1 MTMKIENL
9 RAKTLLLLAAVIGL
23 FASCSDEETLVI
35 GDISAPST
43 EQTKTVA
50 WDETE
55 TSIQFT
61 ANSDWS
67 ASVEDVT
74 SRAANTEIS
83 WVKLTKPTGGAGD
96 VKMPLYLEKNNN
108 DTYREAQVTITC
120 GEKSVMVTIHQEAN
134 PDAVHTMDKSTI
146 ANYDK
151 YYTPGTWN
159 EGFEKGPEGML
170 RSDARYSWW
179 RMKQSE
185 HFFVFWEPGFGD
197 DPNAQSV
204 PEALRVDVDD
214 LLQKAEQFYKTNVEK
229 LGMATVGQGKS
240 VLDDYKMQIYLL
252 YQTEWLATGSGYDDM
267 IGALWVNPSTCKPVG
282 STIGHEIG
290 HSFQYQVSADKL
302 YTGEVQ
308 PMDNGIVPAGFR
320 YGFGE
325 NGEGGCAYWE
335 QCAQW
340 QSFQDY
346 PQEAFTQDANVQVW
360 LQNHHRHFNHEW
372 MRYASYWFPYW
383 FTQKHGIE
391 TYARIWKESRY
402 PEDPVETYMRLYCNG
417 DLDKLYADMYE
428 YASHCADYDFD
439 AVHQYKTASALGYS
453 TKFYQ
458 NNGWYQVAYANCPG
472 TTGFNLI
479 PLNVPEGG
487 KVVTAQLEGLAPG
500 SALAATD
507 PGTVVDGDGNAV
519 AKTTTYN
526 QQANTTQNYC
536 YGFVA
541 ITKDGTSHYGTMEK
555 GKSGKV
561 SYTVPA
567 NTDRLYLCVMAA
579 PGKYNRNAWDD
590 DETNDEQWPYQVKFS
605 ETDLLGNVTLPAGDP
620 TDVTV
625 DLSVNLDAASPDYPL
640 HTFNL
645 LSEGVMTKVAKAF
658 KMQPSDIA
666 GATVDDATVRT
677 EGFTGPADG
686 KVAVGLT
693 NPDGSLSYAYSANG
707 IGFWIAADGSAS
719 FWGDSPV
726 YFEYDS
732 GSFALTVGHNPGN
745 SVAGTT
751 YVIKPTMVYNKD
763 GKTYKAV
770 INISMKF

>member
-1 MTMKIENL
+1 M
-9 RAKTLLLLAAVIGL
+9 
-23 FASCSDEETLVI
+23 FSSCSDDETLVI
-35 GDISAPST
+35 GDINAPSS
-43 EQTKTVA
+43 ELTKTIA

-61 ANSDWS
+61 ANSDWT
-67 ASVEDVT
+67 ATVEDVT

-83 WVKLTKPTGGAGD
+83 WLKLTVPTGGAGD
-96 VKMPLYLEKNNN
+96 IKMPLYVQKNDNE
-108 DTYREAQVTITC
+108 TYREAQVTIAC
-120 GEKSVMVTIHQEAN
+120 GEKKVTVTIHQEAN

-170 RSDARYSWW
+170 RSDARWSWW

-197 DPNAQSV
+197 NPNAASV
-204 PEALRVDVDD
+204 PEALRVDIDD
-214 LLQKAEQFYKTNVEK
+214 LLEKAEQFYTTNVEK
-229 LGMATVGQGKS
+229 LGMATTGQGQS
-240 VLDDYKMQIYLL
+240 VLDKYKMQIYLL

-290 HSFQYQVSADKL
+290 HSFQYQVAADKL
-302 YTGEVQ
+302 FTGEAEYIEN
-308 PMDNGIVPAGFR
+308 DIVPVGFR

-325 NGEGGCAYWE
+325 YGSGGCAYWE

-383 FTQKHGIE
+383 FTQKHGLS
-391 TYARIWKESRY
+391 TYARIWRESKY
-402 PEDPVETYMRLYCNG
+402 PEDPLETYMRLYCNG
-417 DLDKLYADMYE
+417 DLDALYANLYD
-428 YASHCADYDFD
+428 YAVHCADYDFD
-439 AVHQYKTASALGYS
+439 AVHQYKTEAALGYS
-453 TKFYQ
+453 TRMYQ
-458 NNGWYQVAYANCPG
+458 NDGWYQVAYSNCPG

-479 PLNVPEGG
+479 ALNIPEGG
-487 KVVTAQLEGLAPG
+487 TTVSAQLEGLAPG
-500 SALAATD
+500 SALAPSD
-507 PGTVVDGDGNAV
+507 PGTIQDADGNAV
-519 AKTTTYN
+519 AKTSTYN
-526 QQANTTQNYC
+526 QQSNTAQDYR

-541 ITKDGTSHYGTMEK
+541 VTKDGKSHYGEM
-555 GKSGKV
+555 KSGKNGSI
-561 SYTVPA
+561 SYSVPA

-590 DETNDEQWPYQVKFS
+590 DESNDEQWPYRVKFAN
-605 ETDLLGNVTLPAGDP
+605 TNLLGNITIPSGDP
-620 TDVTV
+620 EDVTV
-625 DLSVNLDAASPDYPL
+625 ELSESLDATSPEYAL
-640 HTFNL
+640 STINL
-645 LSEGVMTKVAKAF
+645 LSEGVMNKIAVAF

-666 GATVDDATVRT
+666 GATLDDTTVRG
-677 EGFTGPADG
+677 EGFAGPAEG

-693 NPDGSLSYAYSANG
+693 VPDGSVSYAYSANG

-719 FWGDSPV
+719 SWGDAPV
-726 YFEYDS
+726 YFEYAPDA
-732 GSFALTVGHNPGN
+732 FALSIGHHPGN
-745 SVAGTT
+745 TTAGDT
-751 YVIKPTMVYNKD
+751 YTIKPTMVYNKD
-763 GKTYKAV
+763 GKLYKAV
-770 INISMKF
+770 IKIKMKF